1 MLSYVIFASQL
12 AGFGM
17 VLYLVLRVALALR
30 ERETTSAPVAALAP
44 DLRRDLA
51 DMISELRQAA
61 EQINRNLAVRSEQI
75 RQQLVDAELKIA
87 VLEEAVQLAQV
98 AAEEAKAIV
107 GSERPEPLARGMT
120 PGAPAE
126 APSGVAPE
134 FRPLDL
140 RDAGRYQ
147 QVFRLADEG
156 LDTLEIARRTQL
168 GREEVELVL
177 RLRNEGTTP

>member
-1 MLSYVIFASQL
+1 
-12 AGFGM
+12 
-17 VLYLVLRVALALR
+17 
-30 ERETTSAPVAALAP
+30 
-44 DLRRDLA
+44 
-51 DMISELRQAA
+51 
-61 EQINRNLAVRSEQI
+61 
-75 RQQLVDAELKIA
+75 
-87 VLEEAVQLAQV
+87 VQLAQV

-107 GSERPEPLARGMT
+107 GSERPEPLARAT
-120 PGAPAE
+120 APGAAT